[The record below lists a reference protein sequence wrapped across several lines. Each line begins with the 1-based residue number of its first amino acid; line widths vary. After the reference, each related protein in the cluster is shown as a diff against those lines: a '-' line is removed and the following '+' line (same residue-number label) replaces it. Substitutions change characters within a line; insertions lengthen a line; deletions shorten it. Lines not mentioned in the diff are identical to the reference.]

1 MQADAILARANRHAA
16 EAKRHRVKAAEYE
29 ARALE
34 KEADAKAAMADY
46 YQARLDAEEYRPVH
60 IVYDYTY
67 CPPLAP
73 VADPLGADDI
83 RFAQFDPL
91 NPPPGF
97 KAEVWAAACEKLRA
111 VS

>member
-16 EAKRHRVKAAEYE
+16 EAKRYRVQAAEYE

-46 YQARLDAEEYRPVH
+46 YQARSMQDETSL
-60 IVYDYTY
+60 
-67 CPPLAP
+67 
-73 VADPLGADDI
+73 
-83 RFAQFDPL
+83 FDPST
-91 NPPPGF
+91 PPPGF
-97 KAEVWAAACEKLRA
+97 KADVWAAACEKLRA